1 MEWLL
6 GLVVAFEVTF
16 WQYVVSAGAGVIIG
30 MILLRIILPVAVLSA
45 ISAFLRR
52 LYTRMQ
58 RPVVA

>member
-30 MILLRIILPVAVLSA
+30 MVLLRIILPVAALSA
-45 ISAFLRR
+45 VSAFLRR

-58 RPVVA
+58 RPAVA